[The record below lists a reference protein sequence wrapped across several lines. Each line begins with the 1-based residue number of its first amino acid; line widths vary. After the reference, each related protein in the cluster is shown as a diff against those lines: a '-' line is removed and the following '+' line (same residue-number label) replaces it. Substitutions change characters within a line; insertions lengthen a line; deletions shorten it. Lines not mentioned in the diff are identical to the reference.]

1 MNVGVAEF
9 LKVWTH
15 ATSEGFIPFH
25 GRQWFISLG
34 ALTCEDRSSRPVLLT
49 VLLFRVD
56 GFGSQLVFAVTSGL
70 AKCGMEGSAVA
81 GVGTRLSLPN
91 RSEGSISHVS
101 ET

>member
-1 MNVGVAEF
+1 M
-9 LKVWTH
+9 
-15 ATSEGFIPFH
+15 
-25 GRQWFISLG
+25 
-34 ALTCEDRSSRPVLLT
+34 LLT

-56 GFGSQLVFAVTSGL
+56 SFGFQLVFAVTSGL